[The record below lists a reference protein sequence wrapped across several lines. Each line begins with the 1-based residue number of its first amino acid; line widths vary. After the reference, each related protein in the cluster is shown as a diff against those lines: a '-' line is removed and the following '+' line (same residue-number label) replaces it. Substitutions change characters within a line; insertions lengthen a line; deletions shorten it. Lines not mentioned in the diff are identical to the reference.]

1 MGGER
6 SDLKGAFPRA
16 KARSAT
22 PGTWHAWMPSSV
34 AALATDR
41 DKKIHPGSETCWKGK
56 YEAGDRAV
64 GSIGPL
70 GSVTTDPDLLDLQI
84 CI

>member
-1 MGGER
+1 MGRER
-6 SDLKGAFPRA
+6 SDLKGASPGA

-22 PGTWHAWMPSSV
+22 PGMPSSV

-41 DKKIHPGSETCWKGK
+41 DKRFTQAQKPAGKESMKLGTEQWAAGRAGS
-56 YEAGDRAV
+56 A
-64 GSIGPL
+64 GPL

>member
-1 MGGER
+1 MLLWPQIEIKRFTQAQKPAGKESMKLGTEQWAA
-6 SDLKGAFPRA
+6 GRA
-16 KARSAT
+16 
-22 PGTWHAWMPSSV
+22 
-34 AALATDR
+34 
-41 DKKIHPGSETCWKGK
+41 
-56 YEAGDRAV
+56 